1 MEDALVFLD
10 YNADGRLNPGEP
22 NTRTDDDGAF
32 TINSARPDM
41 SFTVITDEQTVDTSS
56 GQILADVTL
65 KSPIG
70 SSIVSPLT
78 TLLVE
83 TDLSKEKLV
92 EVLGLPSGIDPT
104 LFNPFASSV
113 DQTEALAVEIAS
125 HQIMATI
132 TAIAT
137 VIEGID
143 IATNVAFDVA
153 LEAFAE
159 VVETK
164 SQNGELLSSEQLS
177 NLDELTQI
185 IDLAGQK
192 VEERQLANLEEFE
205 VDVELLASAISNV
218 NSALATAT
226 DLVSQESIDLFSQ
239 PSQLNEQIQLFMNDP
254 EGNRDQLTFAV
265 I

>member
-65 KSPIG
+65 KSPNG

-113 DQTEALAVEIAS
+113 DQTEALAVEISS

-137 VIEGID
+137 VIEVLI
-143 IATNVAFDVA
+143 
-153 LEAFAE
+153 
-159 VVETK
+159 
-164 SQNGELLSSEQLS
+164 LLQ
-177 NLDELTQI
+177 T
-185 IDLAGQK
+185 
-192 VEERQLANLEEFE
+192 
-205 VDVELLASAISNV
+205 
-218 NSALATAT
+218 
-226 DLVSQESIDLFSQ
+226 
-239 PSQLNEQIQLFMNDP
+239 
-254 EGNRDQLTFAV
+254 
-265 I
+265 